1 MIEISVLYEASTSIK
16 ATCLA
21 WQTGDQSPWRPV
33 CQVPQLEKML
43 AKVEAHQRA
52 IGSALCLRCRE
63 IHRSSLGGIYEFIT
77 AFGKMMKMPKQ
88 VQKTRKTHRTLCRCV
103 RKQRWFGNISAFCN
117 SAKWQ
122 AIRFHVVC
130 RRKRSSCKIGSKTR
144 PFFDGCNLIHRASS
158 SLGKLKPGWQAAS
171 SFWASTCCF

>member
-1 MIEISVLYEASTSIK
+1 MIEISVLYAASTSIFSHMFGLTNWGPK
-16 ATCLA
+16 PLA
-21 WQTGDQSPWRPV
+21 PCMPGTTVGEDAGEGGGPPESDR
-33 CQVPQLEKML
+33 
-43 AKVEAHQRA
+43 
-52 IGSALCLRCRE
+52 ALCLRCRE

-144 PFFDGCNLIHRASS
+144 PSFDGCNLIHRASS
-158 SLGKLKPGWQAAS
+158 SLGKLKPGWQVAS
-171 SFWASTCCF
+171 SFWDSTCYF